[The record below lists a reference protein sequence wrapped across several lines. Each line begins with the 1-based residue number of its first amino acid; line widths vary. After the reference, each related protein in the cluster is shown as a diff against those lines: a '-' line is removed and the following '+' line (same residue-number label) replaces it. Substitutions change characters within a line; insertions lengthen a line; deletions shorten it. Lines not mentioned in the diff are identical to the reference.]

1 MYVQDR
7 LRESGKLVWQLL
19 QEGAHFYVCG
29 DAAHMAGSVEQA
41 LLHIFQHHQVWP
53 ATECT
58 SPFGYDATYLSSY
71 KHSAWSVRCALL
83 SIHNIIFRMH
93 GMQHSAEA
101 FHGLTVSTLHC
112 MVSSLQQHAILCRTM
127 VSHIPCC
134 VLRAMGIHRV
144 QSSTWRLYDNRS
156 ATRGMFGSEKHYPV
170 TLFLRQLVRDA
181 LFRTGDKRMT
191 TSSLL
196 D

>member
-1 MYVQDR
+1 MQPTW
-7 LRESGKLVWQLL
+7 L
-19 QEGAHFYVCG
+19 
-29 DAAHMAGSVEQA
+29 A
-41 LLHIFQHHQVWP
+41 LWNRP
-53 ATECT
+53 CCT
-58 SPFGYDATYLSSY
+58 SFSTTRFGLLLYALHHFLFYAVAEENIRAITIHTASY
-71 KHSAWSVRCALL
+71 IQSAWSVHCALL
-83 SIHNIIFRMH
+83 SMHNIIYCMH
-93 GMQHSAEA
+93 RMQHSAEA
-101 FHGLTVSTLHC
+101 FCGLTVSTLHC
-112 MVSSLQQHAILCRTM
+112 MVSSLQQHAILCQTM

-134 VLRAMGIHRV
+134 VLRMMGIHRV

-170 TLFLRQLVRDA
+170 TIFLRELVRDA